1 MSLSLGSSLEGR
13 LAGMADGRVLV
24 IDAYRSWSCGT
35 WVGDLT
41 AEWRAKQPGDEF
53 VAVAQLEGVPVLVHR
68 RLVRVLE
75 AAGATLVR
83 SRLPFFGGIHLEL
96 ARPEL
101 WFDYLDRP
109 IAWRPTP
116 AVGEF
121 GGSR

>member
-1 MSLSLGSSLEGR
+1 
-13 LAGMADGRVLV
+13 MADDRVLV

-41 AEWRAKQPGDEF
+41 AEWWSKQPGDSF
-53 VAVAQLEGVPVLVHR
+53 IAVAQLEGVPVLVHR
-68 RLVRVLE
+68 RLVRIFE

-83 SRLPFFGGIHLEL
+83 SRLPFFGGVHVEL

-101 WFDYLDRP
+101 WLDYLDRP

-116 AVGEF
+116 GA
-121 GGSR
+121 